1 MTLALQ
7 VFGLKQSTD
16 DGARSKL
23 RGLQVFTIHPEGC
36 ITVCAKFHDNPPHSC
51 RKISLKMSR

>member
-23 RGLQVFTIHPEGC
+23 RGLQVFTIHLEGC

-51 RKISLKMSR
+51 